1 MQILP
6 AWLTTVALSVLLAF
20 VTWSL
25 LRRGAAAF
33 RKETHQLFGAASDGG
48 THDREPKPT
57 DDGEYKE
64 GEGGSGGEDSG
75 EDGIKDSPRLGSAG
89 GRGALMRANSHPIPV
104 PHLGDHDE
112 FSGAAAEGGEE
123 RGLGA
128 AAEQASMGAHT
139 IGSQQAKT
147 PWSADS
153 CPSRLCLLDGPPP
166 APAHGPPLQ
175 MRSTLPS
182 LLPFPTL
189 RLLPARW
196 QSPC

>member
-128 AAEQASMGAHT
+128 AAEQASMGAP
-139 IGSQQAKT
+139 T
-147 PWSADS
+147 PLGR
-153 CPSRLCLLDGPPP
+153 SRQKHHGAQIAAQVGCACSMAHLLHPPMG
-166 APAHGPPLQ
+166 H
-175 MRSTLPS
+175 
-182 LLPFPTL
+182 
-189 RLLPARW
+189 
-196 QSPC
+196 PCR